1 MEWPDFQTLH
11 SLLEKIEASLAS
23 YEATRSYLARNQAL
37 EQAVKLTRA
46 LESPRDAVFK
56 LFLSPTQAMAVK
68 VAHDLGIFSI
78 LTGSETAISCKDLA
92 TRSGAHP
99 LLVER
104 IMRVI
109 VAMDFANEY
118 GPGQYRAT
126 LLSKEMTGKK
136 SGIVDTLFLDLA
148 PAILQTPA
156 FLRDT
161 HYQNPEDHSAGP
173 IQYTYHTRMNSFEW
187 LATHQAMHARFHAYV
202 DGVREGQ
209 PDWVDWFPVQ
219 ERILDGYVASASD
232 SLIVDV
238 ATGSGRD
245 MLAFKRKFPDVAG
258 RVIIQDLPAVFKD
271 VHCQDLGLEKIEHDV
286 FEPQPVEGARVY
298 YLRFILHE
306 FSDDNCRRILKN
318 ITKVMTRGYSKILIE
333 EFLLPDKHAS
343 LFHSMVD
350 MILMVFGPG
359 IVRTQTRWLAML
371 ESVGLTVNRVAHPDG
386 EGPSIIEAELANVE
400 SE

>member
-1 MEWPDFQTLH
+1 MECPDLQAVYSFLEEIKT
-11 SLLEKIEASLAS
+11 SLTD
-23 YEATRSYLARNQAL
+23 YQATRSNLARNQAL
-37 EQAVKLTRA
+37 KQAVQLTRA
-46 LESPRDAVFK
+46 LENPKDAIFK

-68 VAHDLGIFSI
+68 IAHDLGLFSV
-78 LTGSETAISCKDLA
+78 LAQSETAISCKELA
-92 TRSGAHP
+92 DRSGAHP

-109 VAMDFANEY
+109 AAMDFVGED

-161 HYQNPEDHSAGP
+161 HYQNPEDQSAGP
-173 IQYTYHTRMNSFEW
+173 IQYTYHTQMNSFEW
-187 LATHQAMHARFHAYV
+187 LANHKAAHARFHAYV
-202 DGVREGQ
+202 EGVREGQ
-209 PDWVDWFPVQ
+209 SDWVDWFPVQ
-219 ERILDGYVASASD
+219 TRILDGYASKPSD
-232 SLIVDV
+232 PLIVDI
-238 ATGSGRD
+238 AAGSGRD

-258 RVIIQDLPAVFKD
+258 RIIIQDLPAVFQD
-271 VHCQDLGLEKIEHDV
+271 VHCQDLGLEKIEHDA
-286 FEPQPVEGARVY
+286 FAPQPVVGARVY
-298 YLRFILHE
+298 YLRFVLHE
-306 FSDDNCRRILKN
+306 FSDDNCRKILEN
-318 ITKVMTRGYSKILIE
+318 ITRVMTKGHSKILIE
-333 EFLLPDKHAS
+333 EFLLPDEHAP

-359 IVRTQTRWLAML
+359 IVRTQTRWVALL
-371 ESVGLTVNRVAHPDG
+371 ESVGLTVNLVAHPDG
-386 EGPSIIEAELANVE
+386 DGPSIIEAELVNVE

>member
-1 MEWPDFQTLH
+1 MERSDFETLH
-11 SLLEKIEASLAS
+11 SLLEEIKASLAT
-23 YEATRSYLARNQAL
+23 YEATRSNPARNQAL
-37 EQAVKLTRA
+37 EQALKLTRA
-46 LESPRDAVFK
+46 LESPKDAVFK

-78 LTGSETAISCKDLA
+78 LTGSETAISCQDLA
-92 TRSGAHP
+92 DRSGAHP

-109 VAMDFANEY
+109 VAMDFASEQ
-118 GPGQYRAT
+118 GPEQYRAT
-126 LLSKEMTGKK
+126 RLSKEITGKK

-173 IQYTYHTRMNSFEW
+173 IQYTYHTPMNSFEW
-187 LATHQAMHARFHAYV
+187 LATDKAAHARFHAYV
-202 DGVREGQ
+202 EGVREGQ

-219 ERILDGYVASASD
+219 ARILDGCVASASD
-232 SLIVDV
+232 PLIVNV
-238 ATGSGRD
+238 AAGSGRD
-245 MLAFKRKFPDVAG
+245 MLAFRRKFPDVAG
-258 RVIIQDLPAVFKD
+258 RIIIQDLPAVFQD
-271 VHCQDLGLEKIEHDV
+271 VHGQDLGLEKIEHDV
-286 FEPQPVEGARVY
+286 FEPQPVVGARVY

-306 FSDDNCRRILKN
+306 FSDDNCRKILAN
-318 ITKVMTRGYSKILIE
+318 ITRVMTRGYSKVLIE
-333 EFLLPDKHAS
+333 EFLLPDEHAG
-343 LFHSMVD
+343 LLHSMVD

-359 IVRTQTRWLAML
+359 IVRTQTRWVALL
-371 ESVGLTVNRVAHPDG
+371 ESVGLSVNLVAHPDAD
-386 EGPSIIEAELANVE
+386 GPSIIEAELANVE